1 MSLIGERNVL
11 LHVYQLLLVFD
22 QNYFFFSSSTPKT
35 LSDYTVSSFVND
47 YVFFKVQCFRFRL
60 PLKELVGRQS
70 ITCLTADQ

>member
-1 MSLIGERNVL
+1 MFYSMFISFYLFLIKII
-11 LHVYQLLLVFD
+11 
-22 QNYFFFSSSTPKT
+22 FFFSSSTPKT